1 MQNSIIKIIV
11 SVIISLGLSSISAAI
26 SVYQYF
32 TLHLYMQQRQQ
43 YKYKKVGKRR
53 SILFLKY
60 LLLRLRY
67 RGGHIW
73 SQLPSGISLPD
84 IPDDSVTGLRS
95 AGSAVTTSS
104 KLANWTITNSNLA
117 IDSVTSDKIVNNR
130 SITDNDTR
138 RGEDISSSK
147 IDSSSDLYF

>member
-67 RGGHIW
+67 RG
-73 SQLPSGISLPD
+73 QLPSGISLPD

>member
-32 TLHLYMQQRQQ
+32 TLHLYIQQRQQ

-60 LLLRLRY
+60 LRY

-117 IDSVTSDKIVNNR
+117 IDSVTSDKIINNR

>member
-60 LLLRLRY
+60 LLLRLRH

-117 IDSVTSDKIVNNR
+117 IDSVTSDKIINNR

>member
-67 RGGHIW
+67 RGGHKW
-73 SQLPSGISLPD
+73 SQLPSGISPPD

-117 IDSVTSDKIVNNR
+117 IDSVTSDKIINNR